1 MVMNNTKEKLSQF
14 RNYMAGAGFDAFVI
28 PSNDPHFGE
37 YVQDYYK
44 CREWLSGFSGSAGTL
59 VVTLSQAALWTDSRY
74 FLQAEIELDGSGI
87 ELMKMK
93 ESGTPTIPEWLLSVL
108 QPGSIVGADESLI
121 QVSEYNGLIA
131 SINPLVLTLTRDPF
145 SVVWNGRP
153 PIFSSVAR
161 TVKREISG
169 EESASKLMRVNET
182 LGQDGEF
189 YYLLS
194 SCDDIAW
201 LCNLRGADIPY
212 NPLLYSYL
220 LFGRGKAELFVSGK
234 SIDGTVKEVLLK
246 EGINVREYSQINSYL
261 KNLDPIVP
269 VVMPFGK
276 TSMRLFNI
284 LKLYRGAGNII
295 DDTIPGGVAG
305 SLKAVKN
312 PSEIEGFRKAM
323 VNDGVAWV
331 RFIIELEKRL
341 SKAYPRP
348 AEYELSEILIQKRSE
363 SPDYLGE
370 SFAPI
375 VAFGPNGAQPH
386 YTPSPVTP
394 CEIGPRGFLLIDTGA
409 HYPYGT
415 TDTTRTFFLGEP
427 NREEC
432 LDYTSVLK
440 GMISLSMA
448 LFPPG
453 TRGASLDIL
462 ARGEVYKRGQRYMH
476 GTGHGVGHNLCVHE
490 GPQSIRMEENPVTF
504 RPGMVTSNEPAIYR
518 EGEYGIRIENL
529 VCCALSD
536 NAPGFYSFE
545 TLTLVPVD
553 TKAVDVAFLGEEC
566 TKWLNSYHKWVY
578 ETLAPQLNHEEKK
591 WLLEK
596 TSEIGC

>member
-1 MVMNNTKEKLSQF
+1 
-14 RNYMAGAGFDAFVI
+14 MAGAGFDAFVI

-59 VVTLSQAALWTDSRY
+59 VVTLFQAALWTDSRY
-74 FLQAEIELDGSGI
+74 FLQAARELDGSGI

-121 QVSEYNGLIA
+121 PVSEYNGLVD
-131 SINPLVLTLTRDPF
+131 SISPLVLTLTGDPF
-145 SVVWNGRP
+145 SVVWTDRP
-153 PIFSSVAR
+153 PIFSSLAR
-161 TVKREISG
+161 TVNYNVSG
-169 EESASKLMRVNET
+169 EASASKLNRACET
-182 LGQDGEF
+182 LGLDGDF

-194 SCDDIAW
+194 SCDDISW
-201 LCNLRGADIPY
+201 LCNLRGADVPY

-220 LFGRGKAELFVSGK
+220 LFGRGKAELFVSGN
-234 SIDGTVKEVLLK
+234 SADSTVQETLSW
-246 EGINVREYSQINSYL
+246 EGISIREYSQINSYL
-261 KNLDPIVP
+261 KNLDPAVP
-269 VVMPFGK
+269 VVMPYGK
-276 TSMRLFNI
+276 TSMRMFNS
-284 LKLYRGAGNII
+284 LKINRGAANIM
-295 DDTIPGGVAG
+295 DDTTPGGVAG

-312 PSEIEGFRKAM
+312 PIEIDGFRKAM

-331 RFIIELEKRL
+331 RFIMELEKRL
-341 SKAYPRP
+341 ANTSARP
-348 AEYELSEILIQKRSE
+348 YEHELSELLIKKRSE
-363 SPDYLGE
+363 NPDYLGE

-386 YTPSPVTP
+386 YSPSSANP
-394 CEIGPRGFLLIDTGA
+394 CMLGLRGFLLIDTGA

-432 LDYTSVLK
+432 LDYTAVLK
-440 GMISLSMA
+440 GMISLSMV

-462 ARGEVYKRGQRYMH
+462 ARGEVYKRGKRYMH

-504 RPGMVTSNEPAIYR
+504 RLGMVTSNEPAIYQ

-529 VCCALSD
+529 LCCGLSD
-536 NAPGFYSFE
+536 NVAGFYCFE
-545 TLTLVPVD
+545 TLTLIPVD

-566 TKWLNSYHKWVY
+566 TKWLNGYHRRVY
-578 ETLAPQLNHEEKK
+578 ETLAPQLNHEEKV
-591 WLLEK
+591 WLSEK
-596 TSEIGC
+596 TSEIGG

>member
-1 MVMNNTKEKLSQF
+1 MKNTQEKLSQF

-59 VVTLSQAALWTDSRY
+59 VVTLFQAALWTDSRY
-74 FLQAEIELDGSGI
+74 FLQAARELDGSGI

-121 QVSEYNGLIA
+121 PVSEYNGLVD
-131 SINPLVLTLTRDPF
+131 SISPLVLTLTGDPF
-145 SVVWNGRP
+145 SVVWTDRP
-153 PIFSSVAR
+153 PIFSSLAR
-161 TVKREISG
+161 TVNYNVSG
-169 EESASKLMRVNET
+169 EASASKLNRACET
-182 LGQDGEF
+182 LGLDGDF

-194 SCDDIAW
+194 SCDDISW
-201 LCNLRGADIPY
+201 LCNLRGADVPY

-220 LFGRGKAELFVSGK
+220 LFGRGKAELFVSGN
-234 SIDGTVKEVLLK
+234 SADSTVQETLSW
-246 EGINVREYSQINSYL
+246 EGISIREYSQINSYL
-261 KNLDPIVP
+261 KNLDPAVP
-269 VVMPFGK
+269 VVMPYGK
-276 TSMRLFNI
+276 TSMRMFNS
-284 LKLYRGAGNII
+284 LKINRGAANIMN
-295 DDTIPGGVAG
+295 DTTPGGVAG

-312 PSEIEGFRKAM
+312 PIEIDGFRKAM

-331 RFIIELEKRL
+331 RFIMELEKRL
-341 SKAYPRP
+341 ANTSARP
-348 AEYELSEILIQKRSE
+348 CEHELSEILIKKRSE
-363 SPDYLGE
+363 NPDYLGE

-386 YTPSPVTP
+386 YSPSSANP
-394 CEIGPRGFLLIDTGA
+394 CMVGSRGFLLIDTGA

-415 TDTTRTFFLGEP
+415 TDTTRTFFVGEP
-427 NREEC
+427 SSEEC
-432 LDYTSVLK
+432 LDYTAVLK

-462 ARGEVYKRGQRYMH
+462 ARGEVYKRGKRYMH

-504 RPGMVTSNEPAIYR
+504 RLGMVTSNEPAIYQ

-529 VCCALSD
+529 LCCGLSD
-536 NAPGFYSFE
+536 NVAGFYCFE
-545 TLTLVPVD
+545 TLTLIPVD

-566 TKWLNSYHKWVY
+566 TKWLNRYHRRVY
-578 ETLAPQLNHEEKK
+578 ETLAPELNNEEKK
-591 WLLEK
+591 WLSEK
-596 TSEIGC
+596 TSEIGG

>member
-1 MVMNNTKEKLSQF
+1 MKNTQEKLSQF

-59 VVTLSQAALWTDSRY
+59 VVTLFQAALWTDSRY
-74 FLQAEIELDGSGI
+74 FLQAARELDGSGI

-121 QVSEYNGLIA
+121 PVSEYNGLVD
-131 SINPLVLTLTRDPF
+131 SISPLVLTLTGDPF
-145 SVVWNGRP
+145 SVVWTDRP
-153 PIFSSVAR
+153 PIFSSLAR
-161 TVKREISG
+161 TVNYNVSG
-169 EESASKLMRVNET
+169 EASASKLNRACET
-182 LGQDGEF
+182 LGLDGDF

-194 SCDDIAW
+194 SCDDISW
-201 LCNLRGADIPY
+201 LCNLRGADVPY

-220 LFGRGKAELFVSGK
+220 LFGRGKAELFVSGN
-234 SIDGTVKEVLLK
+234 SADSTVQETLSW
-246 EGINVREYSQINSYL
+246 EGISIREYSQINSYL
-261 KNLDPIVP
+261 KNLDPAVP
-269 VVMPFGK
+269 VVMPYGK
-276 TSMRLFNI
+276 TSMRMFNS
-284 LKLYRGAGNII
+284 LKINRGAANIM
-295 DDTIPGGVAG
+295 DDTTPGGVAG

-312 PSEIEGFRKAM
+312 PIEIDGFRKAM

-331 RFIIELEKRL
+331 RFIMELEKRL
-341 SKAYPRP
+341 ANTSARP
-348 AEYELSEILIQKRSE
+348 YEHELSELLIKKRSE
-363 SPDYLGE
+363 NPDYLGE

-386 YTPSPVTP
+386 YSPSSANP
-394 CEIGPRGFLLIDTGA
+394 CMLGLRGFLLIDTGA

-432 LDYTSVLK
+432 LDYTAVLK
-440 GMISLSMA
+440 GMISLSMV

-462 ARGEVYKRGQRYMH
+462 ARGEVYKRGKRYMH

-504 RPGMVTSNEPAIYR
+504 RLGMVTSNEPAIYQ

-529 VCCALSD
+529 LCCGLSD
-536 NAPGFYSFE
+536 NVAGFYCFE
-545 TLTLVPVD
+545 TLTLIPVD

-566 TKWLNSYHKWVY
+566 TKWLNGYHRRVY
-578 ETLAPQLNHEEKK
+578 ETLAPQLNHEEKV
-591 WLLEK
+591 WLSEK
-596 TSEIGC
+596 TSEIGS

>member
-1 MVMNNTKEKLSQF
+1 MKNTQEKLSQF

-59 VVTLSQAALWTDSRY
+59 VVTLFQAALWTDSRY
-74 FLQAEIELDGSGI
+74 FLQAARELDGSGI

-121 QVSEYNGLIA
+121 PVSEYNGLVD
-131 SINPLVLTLTRDPF
+131 SISPLVLTLTGDPF
-145 SVVWNGRP
+145 SVVWTDRP
-153 PIFSSVAR
+153 PIFSSLAR
-161 TVKREISG
+161 TVNYNVSG
-169 EESASKLMRVNET
+169 EASASKLNRACET
-182 LGQDGEF
+182 LGLDGDF
-189 YYLLS
+189 YCLLS

-201 LCNLRGADIPY
+201 LCNLRGADVPY

-220 LFGRGKAELFVSGK
+220 LFGRGKAELFVSGN
-234 SIDGTVKEVLLK
+234 SADSSVQETLSW
-246 EGINVREYSQINSYL
+246 EGISIREYSQINSYL
-261 KNLDPIVP
+261 KNLDPAVP
-269 VVMPFGK
+269 VVMPYGK
-276 TSMRLFNI
+276 TSMRMFNS
-284 LKLYRGAGNII
+284 LKINRGAANIM
-295 DDTIPGGVAG
+295 DDTTPGGVAG

-312 PSEIEGFRKAM
+312 PIEIDGFRKAM

-331 RFIIELEKRL
+331 RFIMELEKRL
-341 SKAYPRP
+341 ANTSARP
-348 AEYELSEILIQKRSE
+348 YEHELSELLIKKRSE
-363 SPDYLGE
+363 NPDYLGE

-386 YTPSPVTP
+386 YSPSSANP
-394 CEIGPRGFLLIDTGA
+394 CMLGLRGFLLIDTGA

-432 LDYTSVLK
+432 LDYTAVLK
-440 GMISLSMA
+440 GMISLSMV

-462 ARGEVYKRGQRYMH
+462 ARGEVYKRGKRYMH

-504 RPGMVTSNEPAIYR
+504 RLGMVTSNEPAIYQ

-529 VCCALSD
+529 LCCGLSD
-536 NAPGFYSFE
+536 NVAGFYCFE
-545 TLTLVPVD
+545 TLTLIPVD

-566 TKWLNSYHKWVY
+566 TKWLNGYHRRVY
-578 ETLAPQLNHEEKK
+578 ETLAPQLNHEEKV
-591 WLLEK
+591 WLSEK
-596 TSEIGC
+596 TSEIGG